1 MVWINFFKGF
11 LIGIANLIPGVS
23 GGTFALIL
31 GIYERLI
38 RIIHNLNFKT
48 LKNLFSFAKFK
59 DEFKRIDGIFLV
71 SIASGAFC
79 AIVCLSWVIDYLLK
93 NHPDFTLSFFLGL
106 ILPSIAVPYKLIKKK
121 DFRKMLFV
129 LPGILL
135 VVSVYVFTTEAE
147 IKSFS
152 YPLLFLSGF
161 LATSAMI
168 LPGISGSFIL
178 LLIGVYGAVI
188 SNIKTFFSSPEME
201 SFLFLSVFG
210 LGCAAGLAVFARVM
224 KFLFERYKDRTLYFL
239 IGLILG
245 SIVVLWPFKAFP
257 ERSAGKME
265 IGIVSAENRLP
276 QNKSEALFCAGFF
289 AIGMLGAGFLNRIA
303 KTGDN

>member
-1 MVWINFFKGF
+1 MRMINVFKGF

-38 RIIHNLNFKT
+38 RDIHNLNFTT

-71 SIASGAFC
+71 SIAAGAFS
-79 AIVCLSWVIDYLLK
+79 AIVCLSWLIDFLLK
-93 NHPDFTLSFFLGL
+93 NHPNFTLSFFLGL
-106 ILPSIAVPYKLIKKK
+106 IIPSIAVPYKLIREKDLKKMA
-121 DFRKMLFV
+121 FA

-135 VVSVYVFTTEAE
+135 VVSVYVFTTAAE
-147 IKSFS
+147 IKEFS
-152 YPLLFLSGF
+152 YPVLFLSGF
-161 LATSAMI
+161 LAISAMI

-178 LLIGVYGAVI
+178 LVIGVYGSVI
-188 SNIKTFFSSPEME
+188 NNIKTFFSSPAME

-210 LGCAAGLAVFARVM
+210 LGCASGLVVFVRVM
-224 KFLFERYKDRTLYFL
+224 KFLFERYRDRTLYFL

-245 SIVVLWPFKAFP
+245 SIVVLWPFKTFP
-257 ERSAGKME
+257 ERDTG

-276 QNKSEALFCAGFF
+276 QNKREALFCAGFF
-289 AIGMLGAGFLNRIA
+289 AVGLLGAGLLNRIA

>member
-1 MVWINFFKGF
+1 MVCLNFFKGF

-38 RIIHNLNFKT
+38 RDINNLNFAT
-48 LKNLFSFAKFK
+48 LKNLLSSAKFK
-59 DEFKRIDGIFLV
+59 DEFKRMDGLFLV
-71 SIASGAFC
+71 LIATGAFC
-79 AIVCLSWVIDYLLK
+79 AIVCLSWPIDFLLK
-93 NHPDFTLSFFLGL
+93 NHPDITLSFFLGL

-121 DFRKMLFV
+121 NLKKMFFA
-129 LPGILL
+129 LPGLFL
-135 VVSVYVFTTEAE
+135 VVSVYVFTSAAG
-147 IKSFS
+147 IKEFS

-161 LATSAMI
+161 LAVSAMI
-168 LPGISGSFIL
+168 LPGISGSFL
-178 LLIGVYGAVI
+178 LLVIGVYGAVI
-188 SNIKTFFSSPEME
+188 SNIKTFFSSPGMG

-210 LGCAAGLAVFARVM
+210 MGCASGLVVFVRIL

-245 SIVVLWPFKAFP
+245 SIVVLWPFKTFP
-257 ERSAGKME
+257 ERSAGKMK
-265 IGIVSAENRLP
+265 IGIVSAANRLP

-289 AIGMLGAGFLNRIA
+289 AIGMLGAGALNRIA